1 MLKKTAYPKLVQKLK
16 LLATAA
22 FLLLSVGVNPV
33 LAGPGLKGSLVFQK
47 EHQGYWYNGFGL
59 RTSQPGLLG
68 NRLQLDMK
76 YISSRWGTGL
86 RPAALAQDKV
96 DLALGFYFRQDK
108 MWNPYVNL
116 VTGYYHVDTEGF
128 DIYPSNSSLTYGL
141 NFGSFLNVL
150 PKWGG
155 PFFDL
160 GFTLKAG
167 NGVTY
172 PFNFSMGWTFNI
184 LPGAR

>member
-1 MLKKTAYPKLVQKLK
+1 MYQKKAVPIFIQKIKLR
-16 LLATAA
+16 LAMA
-22 FLLLSVGVNPV
+22 FLVLSVGANPV

-59 RTSQPGLLG
+59 RTSHPGLFG

-76 YISSRWGTGL
+76 YITSRLGTGL
-86 RPAALAQDKV
+86 KAGALAQDKV

-128 DIYPSNSSLTYGL
+128 DIYPSNSSLTYGF
-141 NFGSFLNVL
+141 NFGSFLNVF

-155 PFFDL
+155 PFFDMGYTQKSGL
-160 GFTLKAG
+160 
-167 NGVTY
+167 GVTY

-184 LPGAR
+184 LPEAR